1 MSYQTFKSINKV
13 PQGIA
18 IVDTTMTS
26 NLDYKYIKLPVSIKD
41 YKKIKQIIIFVL
53 MYFAMKFGTNLQ

>member
-1 MSYQTFKSINKV
+1 
-13 PQGIA
+13 
-18 IVDTTMTS
+18 MTS